1 MGKQKEKVK
10 REMKEKREREKREGG
25 RKGEEGG
32 KNKGGKEKEWTD
44 VTFRDGGKGLVR
56 NYININSFHTTS
68 RKEQ

>member
-32 KNKGGKEKEWTD
+32 KNKGGE
-44 VTFRDGGKGLVR
+44 GKGMDRR
-56 NYININSFHTTS
+56 NFQRWGKRMGKKLY
-68 RKEQ
+68 EY